1 MNMYSIGGTA
11 FNNINNK
18 SISAAYDKAAQVS
31 MSMKNAADEILGDI
45 YDGPSTQVFTRSDT
59 ECQRG
64 V

>member
-18 SISAAYDKAAQVS
+18 SISAAYNKAAQA
-31 MSMKNAADEILGDI
+31 SMKNAADEILGDI